1 MFRLCFV
8 WVYII
13 KGYFPLG
20 LSLQASAGFVKRIFL
35 RLQDSFLRLPKV
47 VLHKGKQN
55 GLFRVLLSYNFLR
68 QCAVLSLSNSGRLEM
83 TDQRFKQ
90 ARQRSKTGLA
100 IGLFCGTNFQ
110 VLRSYNF
117 IFGYL
122 IRARQ
127 KRFKRVLIRT
137 DFLSLQVGGIFISGF
152 FAPFFNEEL
161 L

>member
-13 KGYFPLG
+13 KGCFPLSF
-20 LSLQASAGFVKRIFL
+20 SLQASAGFVKRIFL

-55 GLFRVLLSYNFLR
+55 GLFRVLLSYNFYDNVPSFLYLI
-68 QCAVLSLSNSGRLEM
+68 VKGLERL
-83 TDQRFKQ
+83 TTFSSR
-90 ARQRSKTGLA
+90 RA

-110 VLRSYNF
+110 VLHSYNF

-127 KRFKRVLIRT
+127 KRFQRVLIRT
-137 DFLSLQVGGIFISGF
+137 DFLSLQVGGNFISDF
-152 FAPFFNEEL
+152 FAPFFKEEL